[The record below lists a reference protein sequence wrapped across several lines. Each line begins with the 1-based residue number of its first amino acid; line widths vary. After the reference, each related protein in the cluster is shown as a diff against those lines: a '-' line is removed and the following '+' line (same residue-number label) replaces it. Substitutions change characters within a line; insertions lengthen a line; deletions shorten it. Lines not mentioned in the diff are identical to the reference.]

1 MTGTSYRLH
10 DSTGHWIARLFGA
23 MRRDFDRHLAEH
35 GVTIIEWAVLA
46 GLTDGAADTPSAL
59 ADYSGSDR
67 AVVSRALRRMVEKRL
82 IFRRESDR
90 DGRSITIGATAKGL
104 RIGRVLMRA
113 NREIND
119 SYFSGLSKQDLA
131 SFRRTL
137 KRAVHANGASTM

>member
-1 MTGTSYRLH
+1 MTATPYRLH

-82 IFRRESDR
+82 VVRRESDR

-119 SYFSGLSKQDLA
+119 AYFSGLSTSDLVR
-131 SFRRTL
+131 FRRIL
-137 KRAVHANGASTM
+137 KSALQVEGRAMR